1 MLGLPVK
8 ARGGMN
14 VLGNRMILERMQ
26 ALGAD
31 KCKATMLPCAHTS
44 TLKYHQLNT
53 TKNQGH
59 PAQVHHENA
68 LLDPGGLVAC
78 GRLVFLQS
86 RLRWEINMQG
96 AC

>member
-1 MLGLPVK
+1 
-8 ARGGMN
+8 
-14 VLGNRMILERMQ
+14 MILESMQ
-26 ALGAD
+26 ALEAD
-31 KCKATMLPCAHTS
+31 KCKATMLSCAHTS

-59 PAQVHHENA
+59 PVQVHHENG

-86 RLRWEINMQG
+86 SSGGKLTCRG